1 MTGFPLRLVNHT
13 DLLSLS
19 LIWGQRGGEEEE
31 KEEEH
36 HKLHPLCQYLIS
48 VCDLS
53 AFLEFVILQSCFM
66 FLHKWENYNSH
77 SVQNIPCIQQKPIRP
92 PTKFGMLYFITVIFD
107 HCLRWH
113 GSALSMPFLFHLKSL
128 SVWNKVGCGEDK
140 TGGCSGILHCSE
152 STGRWQVADKE
163 EEKWRSYYQ
172 SIFISA
178 GAIMLKTEKSGW

>member
-92 PTKFGMLYFITVIFD
+92 PTKLMECCTLSPSFLTTAFDGMEVLCRCPFYFIWKVCQSGIKWVAGRIKQEDVLEFFTAASPQAD
-107 HCLRWH
+107 DRWLIRKRKNE
-113 GSALSMPFLFHLKSL
+113 GAIIRVYL
-128 SVWNKVGCGEDK
+128 SVPE
-140 TGGCSGILHCSE
+140 
-152 STGRWQVADKE
+152 Q
-163 EEKWRSYYQ
+163 
-172 SIFISA
+172 
-178 GAIMLKTEKSGW
+178 